1 MYNLPHF
8 SEENQDL
15 VFDFMQK
22 NSFVNVVG
30 FDGQYPVATHVPV
43 SITRERDHFVLTGHM
58 MKQTSHHKAMVHNE
72 NVLAIFNG
80 PHCYV
85 SASWYVRK
93 DVASTWNYID
103 VQARGKIKFYDTE
116 ATKKI
121 IENLTGQYEA
131 ADSEAAFG
139 RLPPEYVDRL
149 VKAIIGF
156 TITVTA
162 IENVFKLSQNRD
174 KTSRGNIISRL
185 SLQQD
190 ANAQAIAAEM
200 GKRMLE

>member
-1 MYNLPHF
+1 MFNLPHF

-43 SITRERDHFVLTGHM
+43 SITREGDHFVLTGHM

-72 NVLAIFNG
+72 NVLVIFNG

-131 ADSEAAFG
+131 PDSEAAFG

-200 GKRMLE
+200 EKRILE